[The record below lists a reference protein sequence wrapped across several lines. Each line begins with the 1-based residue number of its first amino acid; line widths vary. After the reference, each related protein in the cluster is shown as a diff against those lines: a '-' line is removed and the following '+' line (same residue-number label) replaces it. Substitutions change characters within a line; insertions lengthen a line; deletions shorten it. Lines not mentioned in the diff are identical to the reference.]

1 MTIPSSTVSF
11 FPLPL
16 RETDYLL
23 QDQATELFG
32 RELAESLKSKD
43 GSWKKVMESWDISVI
58 TWKIIKELEN
68 NFSIFP
74 KRIYCENQTNDGL
87 IFKILKRINHK
98 KEEYN
103 HAAIDAELIT
113 PHGFINLK
121 FHNTESLNQFLARL
135 ETKFFKQ
142 PLSCPIIYSEV
153 YSFTLDRNTTATLKV
168 CYNYDVC
175 GSALEEEFGENHY
188 SRTEALNVYKILSRH
203 SDISIQG

>member
-1 MTIPSSTVSF
+1 MTIPSSTVSS

-23 QDQATELFG
+23 KDQANELFG

-43 GSWKKVMESWDISVI
+43 GSWKKVMESWNISLT

-68 NFSIFP
+68 NFSTFP
-74 KRIYCENQTNDGL
+74 KRIYCETQANDGL
-87 IFKILKRINHK
+87 IFKILKKVNNNK
-98 KEEYN
+98 QEYN

-113 PHGFINLK
+113 PYGFINLK
-121 FHNTESLNQFLARL
+121 FHNTESMNQFLARL
-135 ETKFFKQ
+135 EKKFFKQ

-153 YSFTLDRNTTATLKV
+153 YSFTLDRTMTATPKP
-168 CYNYDVC
+168 CYNSDVC

-188 SRTEALNVYKILSRH
+188 SRTEALNVYKILSH
-203 SDISIQG
+203 YSDISIQG